1 MSAGQF
7 KKGAPSPNPA
17 GRPSKFES
25 ALRQIKLP
33 LEAMGVTEQEIWALA
48 TAFSEDSDFA
58 ISIVTTMICL
68 RLEAKTA
75 KAASEASESSH
86 DFF

>member
-58 ISIVTTMICL
+58 ISIVTTHDL
-68 RLEAKTA
+68 P
-75 KAASEASESSH
+75 AARSQARKSRVGGIGVQP
-86 DFF
+86 